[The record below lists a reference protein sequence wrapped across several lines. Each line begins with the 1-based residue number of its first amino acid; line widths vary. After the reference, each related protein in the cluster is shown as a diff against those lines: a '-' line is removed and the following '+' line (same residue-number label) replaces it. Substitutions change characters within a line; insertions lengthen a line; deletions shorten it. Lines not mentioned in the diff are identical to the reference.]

1 MLLLL
6 LITLMEGVRGSGDLM
21 EGAAVVAGVL
31 TVTVL
36 VGLAGSRG
44 RAKFPTGGRG
54 TRLGCKTLQRTRRS
68 VEAIFGEIGATTVRR
83 MYRMTPESFWNL
95 HQLLERKLENPNKRK
110 RGKAPNG
117 LIPSDLRL
125 AMALRYMCGGDPYD
139 IALSHGVHSGEV
151 KKSCWMVVDAV
162 NKTESMA
169 IQYPV
174 SHDDQVDV
182 AKGFQKKSTIDL
194 WNCAGAIDG
203 MLIWIQKPSQKDVD
217 ENIGFGEGK
226 FLCGRKGKFGLN
238 LQAVCDAKNRFLDV
252 SIGTPG
258 SSSDY
263 FTFLHSKICDS
274 LETEGF
280 LKPGL
285 CLYGDNAYCN
295 NSYMMVPF
303 KGNVSGSED
312 AYNFFHSSLRINIEC
327 AFGMLVHR
335 FGILRKPMPVNI
347 RVPQTSALVT
357 ALCRLHNYCID
368 RQDTETSDFTPKDL
382 LFQVMNGGSTLPVG
396 RHDFNYNPE
405 EDRDQLLLDGGSHF
419 QDVVQER
426 RRMLKELEDT
436 NREFPYKTVLQY
448 IQESH
453 FERPSPHKS

>member
-1 MLLLL
+1 MLLLV
-6 LITLMEGVRGSGDLM
+6 LITLVKGVRGIGDL
-21 EGAAVVAGVL
+21 ESAAVAAGLVAA
-31 TVTVL
+31 TVL
-36 VGLAGSRG
+36 VGFGSG
-44 RAKFPTGGRG
+44 AKLPTGRRVG
-54 TRLGCKTLQRTRRS
+54 TRFGCKTLKRTRKK
-68 VEAIFGEIGATTVRR
+68 VEAIFDEIGPATVRR

-95 HQLLERKLENPNKRK
+95 HQLLERKLELPKKRK

-125 AMALRYMCGGDPYD
+125 ATALRYMCGGDPYD
-139 IALSHGVHSGEV
+139 IALCHGVHSQEV
-151 KKSCWMVVDAV
+151 KRSCWMVVDAV
-162 NKTESMA
+162 NNTQSMA

-174 SHDDQVDV
+174 SHEDQLRV
-182 AKGFQKKSTIDL
+182 AKGFHRKSTIDL

-203 MLIWIQKPSQKDVD
+203 MLVWIQKPSKRDVD
-217 ENIGFGEGK
+217 ENIGFGEAK
-226 FLCGRKGKFGLN
+226 FMCGRKSKYGVN
-238 LQAVCDAKNRFLDV
+238 LQAVCDANRRFLDV

-274 LETEGF
+274 LEVEGF

-295 NSYMMVPF
+295 SSYMMVPF

-312 AYNFFHSSLRINIEC
+312 AYNFFHSSMRINIEC

-335 FGILRKPMPVNI
+335 FGILRKPMPCNI
-347 RVPQTSALVT
+347 TVPKVSALVT

-368 RQDTETSDFTPKDL
+368 RRDTETSYFTPKDL
-382 LFQVMNGGSTLPVG
+382 LFQVLSGGSITPEG
-396 RHDFNYNPE
+396 RDNFNYNPE
-405 EDRDQLLLDGGSHF
+405 EDRAQLLLDGGSHF

-448 IQESH
+448 IQENK
-453 FERPSPHKS
+453 FQRPSPHK

>member
-1 MLLLL
+1 
-6 LITLMEGVRGSGDLM
+6 
-21 EGAAVVAGVL
+21 VATGVL
-31 TVTVL
+31 IAVL
-36 VGLAGSRG
+36 VGMGI
-44 RAKFPTGGRG
+44 RAKIPTGKRG
-54 TRLGCKTLQRTRRS
+54 TRYGCKTLKRTRRS
-68 VEAIFGEIGATTVRR
+68 VDAIFDEIGAATVRR

-95 HQLLERKLENPNKRK
+95 HQLLQRKLENPKKRK
-110 RGKAPNG
+110 RGQAPNG

-125 AMALRYMCGGDPYD
+125 ARALRYMCGGDPYD
-139 IALSHGVHSGEV
+139 IALSHGVHSLEV

-162 NKTESMA
+162 NSTQSMA
-169 IQYPV
+169 IEYPA
-174 SHDDQVDV
+174 SHEDQLEI

-194 WNCAGAIDG
+194 GNCAGAIDV
-203 MLIWIQKPSQKDVD
+203 MLLWIQKPSQKDVD

-226 FLCGRKGKFGLN
+226 FFCGRKGKFGTN
-238 LQAVCDAKNRFLDV
+238 LQAVCDANRRFLDV

-258 SSSDY
+258 SASDY
-263 FTFLHSKICDS
+263 FTFLHSRICES
-274 LETEGF
+274 LDVEGF

-303 KGNVSGSED
+303 KGSVSGSED

-357 ALCRLHNYCID
+357 ALCRLHNNCID
-368 RQDTETSDFTPKDL
+368 RQDTETSNFTPKDL
-382 LFQVMNGGSTLPVG
+382 LFQVMSGSSTIAGG
-396 RHDFNYNPE
+396 REHFNYNPE

-436 NREFPYKTVLQY
+436 NKEFPYKTVLQY
-448 IQESH
+448 IQDGQ
-453 FERPSPHKS
+453 FERPSPHK